1 MTDKRSLRLFHQII
15 ALATDDRLNT
25 VEFFQNFRG
34 RLSPV
39 KEGDKEKNG
48 GRHGERGENG
58 INIKSFDDLGN
69 KENSYKKRTC
79 CSRENRADTAEE
91 RHFF

>member
-48 GRHGERGENG
+48 GRHGERGEKSG
-58 INIKSFDDLGN
+58 IGAGGDLSEIIRNLVTSG
-69 KENSYKKRTC
+69 
-79 CSRENRADTAEE
+79 
-91 RHFF
+91 FVLV